1 MTILT
6 LQQAQRQILAHSRPG
21 LPEMVPLE
29 RVLGRIPATA
39 ARARLA
45 VPSFPHSSR
54 DGYALLA
61 SDSQETGGAEETAGY
76 PPRIRLAVVGEIAA
90 GRTRPAKRLQP
101 GQAYRIMTGGLLPP
115 GADAVIPFE
124 RVYREEEDY
133 ITLSSPCRPGDYIRP
148 VGADLRRGQIIVT
161 PGRPVAPE
169 HLPRLATAGVGELAV
184 YPRPRVGL
192 LCTGSELLDD
202 TGENPVPGHLISG
215 NRFLLAGL
223 IRRWGGEP
231 VDLGTVKDDPGAIA
245 AILHRQAESGLAM
258 IISTGGMGP
267 GKYDLVDGV
276 LTRLQAHL
284 LYRELRLR
292 PGKATMAALLGSTL
306 FFGLPG
312 PPPAVHLLFYLL
324 VAPALR
330 RAQGHHRPRPLI
342 VQAHLRQA
350 LKLRRGRV
358 IQLKDAQLQA
368 DRGRLL
374 VRPLPPGET
383 MNAII
388 LAPANRR
395 ELLPDEL
402 VRVFPLRQNCHSD
415 LGY

>member
-6 LQQAQRQILAHSRPG
+6 LQQAQREILAHSRPG
-21 LPEMVPLE
+21 LPEMIPLD
-29 RVLGRIPATA
+29 RALGRIPAA
-39 ARARLA
+39 AIRARLA
-45 VPSFPHSSR
+45 VPSFPQSTR
-54 DGYALLA
+54 DGYALRA
-61 SDSQETGGAEETAGY
+61 NDSEEIGGDPGSL
-76 PPRIRLAVVGEIAA
+76 RLTVVGEIAA
-90 GRTRPAKRLQP
+90 GRTRPAKRLQS

-115 GADAVIPFE
+115 GADCVIPFE
-124 RVYREEEDY
+124 GVHREDEGC
-133 ITLSSPCRPGDYIRP
+133 ISLQRACRAGDYIRP
-148 VGADLRRGQIIVT
+148 VGADLRRRQIIV
-161 PGRPVAPE
+161 PAGRPVMPE
-169 HLPRLATAGVGELAV
+169 HLPRLATAGVGELAA

-202 TGENPVPGHLISG
+202 TGETPVAGHLISG

-223 IRRWGGEP
+223 IRHCGGVP

-245 AILHRQAESGLAM
+245 AILTCQAESGLEM

-276 LTRLQAHL
+276 LARLQAGL
-284 LYRELRLR
+284 LYRELHLR
-292 PGKATMAALLGSTL
+292 PGKATMAAMLGRTL

-330 RAQGHHRPRPLI
+330 RAQGYHRPRPQ
-342 VQAHLRQA
+342 VVKAHLQQA
-350 LKLRRGRV
+350 VKIRRGGV
-358 IQLKDAQLQA
+358 IQLKDAHLQA
-368 DRGRLL
+368 DKGRLL
-374 VRPLPPGET
+374 VRPLPPGAT

-395 ELLPDEL
+395 ELKKDEL
-402 VRVFPLRQNCHSD
+402 VRVLPLTGAGQHC
-415 LGY
+415 